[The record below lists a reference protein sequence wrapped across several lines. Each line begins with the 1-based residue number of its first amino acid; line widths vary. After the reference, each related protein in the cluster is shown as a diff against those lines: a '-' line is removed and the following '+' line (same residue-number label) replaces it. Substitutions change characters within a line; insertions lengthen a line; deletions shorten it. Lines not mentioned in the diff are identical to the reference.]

1 MSLVNDLLEQ
11 PPTLSI
17 ASRYTALNGSLY
29 LGAGALFLLWPGAVQ
44 SIFRDAEFVG
54 HEGSLFRAIGLTLI
68 VIGWLY
74 LFGGRSGARQVVAS
88 SVVDRVTVVP
98 VVLVLLAAA
107 GAFPHTFL
115 TLAILEPVLGL
126 GAWVL
131 LSRKT

>member
-11 PPTLSI
+11 PSTLST
-17 ASRYTALNGSLY
+17 ASRYTALNGVLY
-29 LGAGALFLLWPGAVQ
+29 LGTGALFLLWPAAVQ
-44 SIFRDAEFVG
+44 SIFRDREFVG
-54 HEGSLFRAIGLTLI
+54 DEGALFRAIGLTLV

-88 SVVDRVTVVP
+88 SVVDRVTLVP
-98 VVLVLLAAA
+98 LVLVLLASA

-115 TLAILEPVLGL
+115 TLAVLEPVLGI
-126 GAWVL
+126 GAWML